1 MLQVAKIA
9 IAQKKTRKG
18 KVSSPDHVINKFARS
33 GTQKAQRGQK
43 TS

>member
-1 MLQVAKIA
+1 VLQVAKIA
-9 IAQKKTRKG
+9 IAQKTRKG

-43 TS
+43 TL